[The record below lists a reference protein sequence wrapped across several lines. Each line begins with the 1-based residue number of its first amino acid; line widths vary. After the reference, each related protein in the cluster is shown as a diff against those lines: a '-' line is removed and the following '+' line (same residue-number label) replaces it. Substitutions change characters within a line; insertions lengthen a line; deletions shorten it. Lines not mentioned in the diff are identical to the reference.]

1 MRWSLRSAVAAVL
14 FTLAAAGPSQAM
26 SHNIRDYICEKLDD
40 FSATAVVLQANQRE
54 LGVIS
59 RDAGLLYRFHSVQM
73 RYKEP
78 NKARV
83 DINEQGVR
91 GTFIINGQLQFV
103 SIPKLAIHTRRDFGK
118 SPGKRKSL
126 MDSGLVSE
134 FYLSYADFKF
144 EREGTVDGMPVAV
157 FDITY
162 KDRDEDTS
170 HHVVYIDPKRKVV
183 LKRENYSQLGKL
195 QAIYFFKNPQEV
207 APGIWFP
214 TRVEAQNVNRVIA
227 GITEYRNI
235 KVNTALSDDI
245 FKL

>member
-1 MRWSLRSAVAAVL
+1 MKWSIRSAAVAVL
-14 FTLAAAGPSQAM
+14 LVITASEPAVAM
-26 SHNIRDYICEKLDD
+26 SHNIHDYLCEKLDD
-40 FSATAVVLQANQRE
+40 FSGTMFVVQANQRE

-59 RDAGLLYRFHSVQM
+59 KDAGLLYRFKSVQM

-78 NKARV
+78 NMVRV
-83 DINEQGVR
+83 DINEQGIR
-91 GTFIINGQLQFV
+91 GAYIVSGQKQYV
-103 SIPKLAIHTRRDFGK
+103 SIPKLGIRTTRDFGK
-118 SPGKRKSL
+118 QPGKRKSL

-134 FYLSYADFKF
+134 FYLSYANFKF
-144 EREGTVDGMPVAV
+144 EREGTVDGTPVAV

-183 LKRENYSQLGKL
+183 LKRENYTQSGKL
-195 QAIYFFKNPQEV
+195 QATYFFKNPQEV
-207 APGIWFP
+207 KPGIWFP

-227 GITEYRNI
+227 GVTELKNI
-235 KVNTALSDDI
+235 KVNTGLDDDL